1 MTVRAARPTV
11 RDLRTPSRQLAD
23 ATPDLTTSFQ
33 MLNHLF
39 DLIGYNPNGREAPSA
54 TGREEGYLF
63 WIAWVTHQT
72 EHLFTTGDAHG
83 SYRPVFIGA
92 PCGILANIIARD
104 PSGSFSNLNL
114 FGDPNNGG
122 QGAIIG
128 SSACGNG

>member
-1 MTVRAARPTV
+1 
-11 RDLRTPSRQLAD
+11 
-23 ATPDLTTSFQ
+23 

-39 DLIGYNPNGREAPSA
+39 DLIGYNPNGREAPSV
-54 TGREEGYLF
+54 TGRDEGYLF
-63 WIAWVTHQT
+63 YIAWVTHQT

-92 PCGILANIIARD
+92 PCQTLAAIIARD
-104 PSGSFSNLNL
+104 PTGIFSSLNL

-128 SSACGNG
+128 SGLCGK

>member
-1 MTVRAARPTV
+1 M
-11 RDLRTPSRQLAD
+11 
-23 ATPDLTTSFQ
+23 
-33 MLNHLF
+33 
-39 DLIGYNPNGREAPSA
+39 
-54 TGREEGYLF
+54 
-63 WIAWVTHQT
+63 
-72 EHLFTTGDAHG
+72 
-83 SYRPVFIGA
+83 FIGA

>member
-1 MTVRAARPTV
+1 
-11 RDLRTPSRQLAD
+11 
-23 ATPDLTTSFQ
+23 

-39 DLIGYNPNGREAPSA
+39 DLIGYNPNGREAPGI
-54 TGREEGYLF
+54 TGRDEGYLF
-63 WIAWVTHQT
+63 YIAWITHQT

-83 SYRPVFIGA
+83 SYRPVFVGA